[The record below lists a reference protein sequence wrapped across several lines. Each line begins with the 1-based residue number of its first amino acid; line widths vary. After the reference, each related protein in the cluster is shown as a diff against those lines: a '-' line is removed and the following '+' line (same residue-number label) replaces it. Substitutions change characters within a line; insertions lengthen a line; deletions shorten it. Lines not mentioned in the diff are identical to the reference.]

1 MIKNLKNRLCLRID
15 DFLREITY
23 EYRKGCR
30 AAERQPVRLYKK
42 EGD

>member
-1 MIKNLKNRLCLRID
+1 MIKNLKNQLYIKID

-30 AAERQPVRLYKK
+30 AAEKQPVRLYKK